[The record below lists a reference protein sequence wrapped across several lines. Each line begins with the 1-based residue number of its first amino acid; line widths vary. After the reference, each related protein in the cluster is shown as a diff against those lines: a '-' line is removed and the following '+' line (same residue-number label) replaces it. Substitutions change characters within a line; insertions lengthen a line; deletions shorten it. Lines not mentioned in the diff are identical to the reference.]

1 MALDRAIERM
11 VKLVRF
17 VVVLFP
23 SRCLGR
29 RQKREGVRVD
39 LPRSLTTSPITRR
52 WARLDLPLY
61 SNMPLQTFVLVS

>member
-1 MALDRAIERM
+1 MMLDRAVERM
-11 VKLVRF
+11 VRPVRF
-17 VVVLFP
+17 VVVVFP

-29 RQKREGVRVD
+29 DQKREGARVD
-39 LPRSLTTSPITRR
+39 LPRSLTTSRIIRR